1 MKRTL
6 IASLALLVPALASA
20 DWRMIVR
27 LSPGATLSDARV
39 AAAFMGGRVADSTP
53 DAPYVLLSLPATPS
67 TFFVAQLC
75 FDYGLF
81 NVLWSGDDASLWSAE
96 SVARGATIGV
106 IRTQNDT
113 VALNATALAQV
124 DWSADLAATDGRTV
138 HVAILDN
145 GLSRLQTGLW
155 SSVDASYDAFGG
167 TADDR
172 PMGRDSDGDGVFDE
186 SVGHGTMVAGIV
198 HTVAPN
204 VRLIVAK
211 VADSDGRASAW
222 GIVKGLTF
230 AANHGAEVANISLGS
245 QDPVPAFSD
254 AARWCQTKGMLVVA
268 AIGNQ
273 GASQAW
279 YPAGDSSAL
288 CVAGLDATDLK
299 TSFSNYDALTVS
311 SAPDVGVVS
320 QWWDGGLA
328 SWSGTSFA
336 SPFVAGAIADCL
348 RRTTPKSPGF
358 LISAVAASGRNVDGV
373 NPASYHGML
382 GTALDILSLNQA
394 IGGGH

>member
-6 IASLALLVPALASA
+6 IASLALLVPAFASA
-20 DWRMIVR
+20 DWRMIVK
-27 LSPGATLSDARV
+27 LNPGSTLNDARI
-39 AAAFMGGRVADSTP
+39 AAFCMGGRVADATP
-53 DAPYVLLSLPATPS
+53 DAPYVLLSLPATPFS
-67 TFFVAQLC
+67 LFVAQLG
-75 FDYGLF
+75 FDSGLF
-81 NVLWSGDDASLWSAE
+81 NVLWAGDDASLWSAE

-106 IRTQNDT
+106 IRNQSDV

-124 DWSADLAATDGRTV
+124 DWSADLAAADGRTV
-138 HVAILDN
+138 RVAILDS
-145 GLSRLQTGLW
+145 GLSRLQPDLW
-155 SSVDASYDAFGG
+155 ESVDASYDAFGG
-167 TADDR
+167 IADDR
-172 PMGRDSDGDGVFDE
+172 PMERDSDDNGIVDE

-198 HTVAPN
+198 HTVAPK

-222 GIVKGLTF
+222 GIVKGLAF

-245 QDPVPAFSD
+245 ENPVPAFSD
-254 AARWCQTKGMLVVA
+254 AAQWCQARGMLVVA
-268 AIGNQ
+268 AIGNG
-273 GASQAW
+273 GAGQAL
-279 YPAGDSSAL
+279 YPAGDNSAL
-288 CVAGLDATDLK
+288 CVAGIDATDLK
-299 TSFSNYDALTVS
+299 TSFSNYASITIS

-348 RRTTPKSPGF
+348 RRTTPKSPSF
-358 LISAVAASGRNVDGV
+358 LISAVATSGRNVDGV
-373 NPASYHGML
+373 NPVNYHGML
-382 GTALDILSLNQA
+382 GTALDILSLDQA